1 MYLQNTPYK
10 CSLNVTL
17 FKTLKMSKYQ
27 QEWKQMLQKDEE
39 FKEWKI
45 RSSGGDLLIRVPEDT
60 DMDLLKIQFSAIIA
74 PIAPL
79 IKSPKA
85 TLKLYVGNTDEADFI
100 FTLNH

>member
-1 MYLQNTPYK
+1 MQ
-10 CSLNVTL
+10 
-17 FKTLKMSKYQ
+17 MSKYQ

-45 RSSGGDLLIRVPEDT
+45 RSSGGDLLIRVPDDT

-79 IKSPKA
+79 IKSPK
-85 TLKLYVGNTDEADFI
+85 TTIKFYVGNTEEADFI